1 MEAPTPPGR
10 WEADLNGLFATLA
23 QEDQAYLDNLK
34 RQTDFY
40 TNTALPALETAAAA
54 LRPHART
61 CDTGLDEG
69 RAYLIVRH
77 LEGPVEFQYA
87 VVAKVRIE
95 AVLPYVHCWFEENK
109 LAEAIIAEQGQ
120 PEAPPGDE
128 QDGKDAKKD
137 DDKAD
142 DKEDGGEEQPAEG
155 GDDKKDDKE
164 PSRTKTIELLASWR
178 DDRRI
183 ESVTQEEILTDFLN
197 HYQEAVAQ
205 ARTHLH
211 TTPH

>member
-10 WEADLNGLFATLA
+10 WEADLNGFFANLA
-23 QEDQAYLDNLK
+23 QEDQTFIDNLK

-40 TNTALPALETAAAA
+40 TNTARPALETAAAA

-61 CDTGLDEG
+61 CDTGLDDG
-69 RAYLIVRH
+69 RVYLIVRH

-87 VVAKVRIE
+87 VVAEVRIE

-109 LAEAIIAEQGQ
+109 LAAAIEAEQGQ
-120 PEAPPGDE
+120 PEEPPKE
-128 QDGKDAKKD
+128 EKDDKKD
-137 DDKAD
+137 DDK
-142 DKEDGGEEQPAEG
+142 EG
-155 GDDKKDDKE
+155 GDEAPEGGDEKQDDKE
-164 PSRTKTIELLASWR
+164 PTRTKTIELLSSWR
-178 DDRRI
+178 DDRQI

-197 HYQEAVAQ
+197 HYKEAVAQ

-211 TTPH
+211 TTPR

>member
-10 WEADLNGLFATLA
+10 WEANLNGFFATLA
-23 QEDQAYLDNLK
+23 HEDQTFIDNLK

-40 TNTALPALETAAAA
+40 TNTARPALETAAAA

-61 CDTGLDEG
+61 CDTGLDDG
-69 RAYLIVRH
+69 RVYLIVRH

-87 VVAKVRIE
+87 VVAEVRIE

-109 LAEAIIAEQGQ
+109 LAEAITAEQGQ

-128 QDGKDAKKD
+128 KDGKKD
-137 DDKAD
+137 DAKTD
-142 DKEDGGEEQPAEG
+142 DKEDGGDKAPEG
-155 GDDKKDDKE
+155 GDDKQDDKE
-164 PSRTKTIELLASWR
+164 PTRTKTIELLSTWR
-178 DDRRI
+178 DDRQL

-211 TTPH
+211 TTPR

>member
-10 WEADLNGLFATLA
+10 WQADLNGFFATLA
-23 QEDQAYLDNLK
+23 HEDQTFIDNLQ

-40 TNTALPALETAAAA
+40 TNTARPALETAAAA
-54 LRPHART
+54 LSAHART
-61 CDTGLDEG
+61 CDTGLDDG
-69 RAYLIVRH
+69 RVYLIVRH

-87 VVAKVRIE
+87 IVAEVRIE

-109 LAEAIIAEQGQ
+109 LAEAITAEQGQ
-120 PEAPPGDE
+120 PEPPPKE
-128 QDGKDAKKD
+128 EKD

-142 DKEDGGEEQPAEG
+142 DKEGGGDKPPE
-155 GDDKKDDKE
+155 GDDKKADKE
-164 PSRTKTIELLASWR
+164 PTRTKTIELLASWR
-178 DDRRI
+178 DDRQI
-183 ESVTQEEILTDFLN
+183 ESVTQAEILTDFLQ

-211 TTPH
+211 TTPR